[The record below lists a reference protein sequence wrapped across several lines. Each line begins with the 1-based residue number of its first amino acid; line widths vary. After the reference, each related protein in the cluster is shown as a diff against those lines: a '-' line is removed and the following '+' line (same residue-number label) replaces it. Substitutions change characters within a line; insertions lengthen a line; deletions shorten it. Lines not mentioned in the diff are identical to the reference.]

1 MSPAGAQMEEL
12 LQNEEEPVWVITF
25 ASQYE
30 PGLSGKAVIEELRY
44 QVVIKRA
51 QYLSSLKA
59 FILQMRNPR
68 VQRG

>member
-1 MSPAGAQMEEL
+1 MSPVGAQMEEL

-25 ASQYE
+25 PSQYE

-51 QYLSSLKA
+51 
-59 FILQMRNPR
+59 
-68 VQRG
+68 